1 MGDDVDD
8 AAPGAVEL
16 HGGCHCGALR
26 LVYRTA
32 LAPADT
38 APRACDCS
46 YCRMHGAAY
55 VSDPAGALTIRVSDP
70 QCLRSYRQGSEAALF
85 RLCGRCGV
93 LVAVT
98 YAQDGRD
105 YAAVNAGC
113 LDSRDAFAAWV
124 PASPQRLSR
133 EQKIGRWTQLWVPEV
148 RWEELPG

>member
-1 MGDDVDD
+1 MSGAIDEAVPDV
-8 AAPGAVEL
+8 VEL
-16 HGGCHCGALR
+16 HGGCHCGSLR

-32 LAPADT
+32 LPLAET

-55 VSDPAGALTIRVSDP
+55 VSDPSGGLLISVSDP
-70 QCLRSYRQGSEAALF
+70 EALSSYRQGSEAALF

-98 YAQDGRD
+98 YAQDGRE

-113 LDSRDAFAAWV
+113 LDLRDRFAASV
-124 PASPQRLSR
+124 EASPQRLSR
-133 EQKIGRWTQLWVPEV
+133 EQKIGRWTQVWIPEI
-148 RWEELPG
+148 RWEGGQR